1 MQHRPAYL
9 ESIGIKTD
17 PGGLIIHSH
26 EGHRTMLNKLFA
38 LAQDRLDKNRRYR
51 QIVAEIDSLSNADLI
66 ELGAFQ
72 SDLYAA
78 ARRQVY
84 G

>member
-1 MQHRPAYL
+1 
-9 ESIGIKTD
+9 
-17 PGGLIIHSH
+17 
-26 EGHRTMLNKLFA
+26 MLNRLMT
-38 LAQDRLDKNRRYR
+38 LAQERLDKNRRYR
-51 QIVAEIDSLSNADLI
+51 RLIAEIDMLSNADLV

-78 ARRQVY
+78 ARQQIY

>member
-1 MQHRPAYL
+1 
-9 ESIGIKTD
+9 
-17 PGGLIIHSH
+17 
-26 EGHRTMLNKLFA
+26 MLNRLFA
-38 LAQDRLDKNRRYR
+38 FAQDRLDKGRRYR
-51 QIVAEIDSLSNADLI
+51 QLIAEIDTMSNADLV

-78 ARRQVY
+78 VRKEIY

>member
-1 MQHRPAYL
+1 
-9 ESIGIKTD
+9 
-17 PGGLIIHSH
+17 
-26 EGHRTMLNKLFA
+26 MLNRLFA
-38 LAQDRLDKNRRYR
+38 FAQDRLDKNRRYR
-51 QIVAEIDSLSNADLI
+51 QLLAEIDTMSNADLV

-78 ARRQVY
+78 AHKQVY

>member
-1 MQHRPAYL
+1 MFNR
-9 ESIGIKTD
+9 
-17 PGGLIIHSH
+17 
-26 EGHRTMLNKLFA
+26 LFA

-51 QIVAEIDSLSNADLI
+51 QLIAEIDTLSHADLV
-66 ELGAFQ
+66 EMGAFQ

-78 ARRQVY
+78 ARKQIY

>member
-1 MQHRPAYL
+1 
-9 ESIGIKTD
+9 
-17 PGGLIIHSH
+17 
-26 EGHRTMLNKLFA
+26 MLNRLMA
-38 LAQDRLDKNRRYR
+38 LAQERLDKNRRYLR
-51 QIVAEIDSLSNADLI
+51 LIAEIDTLSNADLV

>member
-1 MQHRPAYL
+1 
-9 ESIGIKTD
+9 
-17 PGGLIIHSH
+17 
-26 EGHRTMLNKLFA
+26 MLNRLMA
-38 LAQDRLDKNRRYR
+38 LAQERLDKNRRYR
-51 QIVAEIDSLSNADLI
+51 RLIAEIDTLSNADLV

>member
-1 MQHRPAYL
+1 MFNR
-9 ESIGIKTD
+9 
-17 PGGLIIHSH
+17 
-26 EGHRTMLNKLFA
+26 LFT

-51 QIVAEIDSLSNADLI
+51 QLIAEIDTLSNAELI
-66 ELGAFQ
+66 EMGAFQ

-78 ARRQVY
+78 ARRHIY

>member
-1 MQHRPAYL
+1 
-9 ESIGIKTD
+9 
-17 PGGLIIHSH
+17 
-26 EGHRTMLNKLFA
+26 MLNRLMV
-38 LAQDRLDKNRRYR
+38 LAQERLDKNRRYR
-51 QIVAEIDSLSNADLI
+51 RLIAEIDTLSNADLI

>member
-1 MQHRPAYL
+1 
-9 ESIGIKTD
+9 
-17 PGGLIIHSH
+17 
-26 EGHRTMLNKLFA
+26 MLNRLFA
-38 LAQDRLDKNRRYR
+38 LAQDRLGMYFRYL
-51 QIVAEIDSLSNADLI
+51 QVISEIYTLSNADLI
-66 ELGAFQ
+66 EIGAFQ

>member
-1 MQHRPAYL
+1 MFNRL
-9 ESIGIKTD
+9 
-17 PGGLIIHSH
+17 L
-26 EGHRTMLNKLFA
+26 A
-38 LAQDRLDKNRRYR
+38 LAQDRLDRNRRYR
-51 QIVAEIDSLSNADLI
+51 QLIAEIDGLSNADLV

-84 G
+84 GS

>member
-1 MQHRPAYL
+1 
-9 ESIGIKTD
+9 
-17 PGGLIIHSH
+17 
-26 EGHRTMLNKLFA
+26 MLNKLFA

-51 QIVAEIDSLSNADLI
+51 QIVAEIDLLSNADLV

-78 ARRQVY
+78 ARKQVY

>member
-1 MQHRPAYL
+1 
-9 ESIGIKTD
+9 
-17 PGGLIIHSH
+17 
-26 EGHRTMLNKLFA
+26 MLNRLLA

-51 QIVAEIDSLSNADLI
+51 QLVAEIDTLSNADLV

-78 ARRQVY
+78 ARRQIY

>member
-1 MQHRPAYL
+1 
-9 ESIGIKTD
+9 
-17 PGGLIIHSH
+17 
-26 EGHRTMLNKLFA
+26 MLNRLFA

-51 QIVAEIDSLSNADLI
+51 QLVAEIDTLSNADLV

-78 ARRQVY
+78 ARQQIY

>member
-1 MQHRPAYL
+1 
-9 ESIGIKTD
+9 
-17 PGGLIIHSH
+17 
-26 EGHRTMLNKLFA
+26 MLNRLIAF
-38 LAQDRLDKNRRYR
+38 AQDRLDKGRRYR
-51 QIVAEIDSLSNADLI
+51 QILAEIDTLSNADLI
-66 ELGAFQ
+66 EMGAFQ

>member
-1 MQHRPAYL
+1 
-9 ESIGIKTD
+9 
-17 PGGLIIHSH
+17 
-26 EGHRTMLNKLFA
+26 MLNRLFA
-38 LAQDRLDKNRRYR
+38 FAQDRLDKSRRYR
-51 QIVAEIDSLSNADLI
+51 LLIAEIDTMSNADLV

-78 ARRQVY
+78 AHKEIY

>member
-1 MQHRPAYL
+1 MF
-9 ESIGIKTD
+9 
-17 PGGLIIHSH
+17 
-26 EGHRTMLNKLFA
+26 NKLFA

-51 QIVAEIDSLSNADLI
+51 QLLAEIDTLSNADLV
-66 ELGAFQ
+66 EMGAFQ

-78 ARRQVY
+78 AHREIY